1 MFTVLFYRIEVSTG
15 SISQNAVCKLCFSPV
30 HISVRSWFH
39 TVFIQTHVACGC
51 LLAWVLLRTLLHC
64 FFFFFLWCFKY
75 IDFNCIFWGA
85 AEVLYQWMEERW
97 DRVGMLRFILC
108 SGDAFPTSACTA
120 QLGAQLCEVAWSWP
134 YLSQAKAVVSAA
146 CFTMVLADVT

>member
-75 IDFNCIFWGA
+75 IDLNCIFRGA
-85 AEVLYQWMEERW
+85 AEVLYQWMEESGIVLGCCTSFSALEMLSPQMHVQHSLEPSFVRLLE
-97 DRVGMLRFILC
+97 VGLTWARPKQWCLQHALQWCWQM
-108 SGDAFPTSACTA
+108 
-120 QLGAQLCEVAWSWP
+120 
-134 YLSQAKAVVSAA
+134 
-146 CFTMVLADVT
+146 